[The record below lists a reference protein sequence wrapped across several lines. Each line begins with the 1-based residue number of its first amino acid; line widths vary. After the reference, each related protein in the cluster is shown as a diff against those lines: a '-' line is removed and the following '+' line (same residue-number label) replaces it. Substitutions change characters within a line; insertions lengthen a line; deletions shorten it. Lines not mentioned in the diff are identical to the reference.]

1 MARFNIYLYS
11 PEVASQKVVSCHAQW
26 ALLKTTP
33 FLQSPGPDLNLK
45 PVSFMCSPANDNLLL
60 RFYSLWENK
69 IMCMCVC
76 VHMCMCVCVVYVF
89 MCCVYVCNVYLY
101 VVICVLCF
109 CMQMQGGWRQLTS
122 SITCYHF
129 FFLFCD
135 KVSLCSP
142 TWTSLCRP
150 GQPRPDRDLLA
161 SASQMLGLEARAT
174 QHRSVLSFE
183 TVSHWVWSS
192 QIQRD

>member
-76 VHMCMCVCVVYVF
+76 VHMCMCVC
-89 MCCVYVCNVYLY
+89 CVCVH
-101 VVICVLCF
+101 VLCVCVQCVSVCCDMCVVLLYANAGRLMSADF
-109 CMQMQGGWRQLTS
+109 LN
-122 SITCYHF
+122 YLLPF
-129 FFLFCD
+129 FFPFL
-135 KVSLCSP
+135 
-142 TWTSLCRP
+142 R
-150 GQPRPDRDLLA
+150 Q
-161 SASQMLGLEARAT
+161 GLPVQSYLDFT
-174 QHRSVLSFE
+174 M
-183 TVSHWVWSS
+183 
-192 QIQRD
+192 